1 MIHPEERKQRKRK
14 HSDSKSSVAEA
25 ADDDFY
31 KRKNALLDKE
41 EADYDEAIN
50 NAPEPEEDQ
59 EEELNVSR
67 PFNMK
72 KFREKLREGDFIT
85 G

>member
-1 MIHPEERKQRKRK
+1 MIHPELRKQRKRK
-14 HSDSKSSVAEA
+14 HSDSTAV

-41 EADYDEAIN
+41 EADYDEAVN
-50 NAPEPEEDQ
+50 NAPESEEDQ
-59 EEELNVSR
+59 EDELNVSR

-85 G
+85 GE

>member
-1 MIHPEERKQRKRK
+1 MIHPEQRKQRKRK
-14 HSDSKSSVAEA
+14 HSDSKSTV

-41 EADYDEAIN
+41 EADYDEEVIN
-50 NAPEPEEDQ
+50 AESEEDQ
-59 EEELNVSR
+59 EDELNVSR

-85 G
+85 GE